1 MHQNWSH
8 TFTYALGHL
17 FSLFFLCPATKETWP
32 KTQPAGQRPSRVS
45 ERAARLSSFLP
56 HAQRPPMCRILRP
69 IGRAMHR
76 QFVPVHLHREETPWA
91 LPLLFPS
98 NPINPFTVSIRH
110 QHKNYSPLNDESVQS
125 NGSTHDALNLM
136 QVTDEVIGPT
146 MAFTSWSPSSG
157 YHSADPSRHDV
168 RQEHLYKSPI
178 IPSSNSF
185 PITRNPPRNTTSSL
199 LFFNY
204 HRLRWAS

>member
-32 KTQPAGQRPSRVS
+32 KAQPAGQRPSRVR
-45 ERAARLSSFLP
+45 ERADGSALLLPPARV
-56 HAQRPPMCRILRP
+56 HVHVTEKKPPW
-69 IGRAMHR
+69 
-76 QFVPVHLHREETPWA
+76 F
-91 LPLLFPS
+91 PLLFPS

-146 MAFTSWSPSSG
+146 MAFTS
-157 YHSADPSRHDV
+157 
-168 RQEHLYKSPI
+168 
-178 IPSSNSF
+178 
-185 PITRNPPRNTTSSL
+185 
-199 LFFNY
+199 
-204 HRLRWAS
+204 